1 MPLTG
6 ASRGTRQD
14 QDESM
19 GEEYSKIDDALQALR
34 DGRII
39 IVVDHE
45 DRENEGDF
53 IAAAEKITPEIIA
66 FMISQGRGLLC
77 MPILPEL
84 ASRLQLNPMV
94 DHNTAPHQT
103 PYTVPVDHIST
114 GTGISAEARAKT
126 IKAILDPATRPG
138 DLVRPGH
145 LFPLVAKEGG
155 VLRRAGHTEAAVDL
169 ARLAGLTPAG
179 VICEITDGI
188 GMAGRD
194 KLHDIAQEHGLPIV
208 SIEALIKYRRLRE
221 KLVHRVAEAD
231 LPTRYGHGRIIGF
244 RVQYEPV
251 NEPVAFVMGD
261 LQSVEAP
268 LVRLHSSCFTGDLL
282 DSLRCDCGDQLHMA
296 LAMIGQEGVGAL
308 IYLPQEGRGIG
319 LIEKIRA
326 YNLQDNGL
334 DTVQANTALGYRADP
349 RDYGIG
355 LQVLKDLGL
364 TKVRLL
370 TNNPKKT
377 DAFVYYGYDL
387 TVVDQVPII
396 APMMAERQRD
406 LDAKRDKL
414 GHLLPP
420 RPCCGDGP
428 DGENCQ
434 AGNSRSPACARTE
447 SSLPTKQV
455 VQNDLKA

>member
-1 MPLTG
+1 
-6 ASRGTRQD
+6 
-14 QDESM
+14 M
-19 GEEYSKIDDALQALR
+19 GEEYSRIEDALQALR
-34 DGRII
+34 DGRVI
-39 IVVDHE
+39 IVVDDE
-45 DRENEGDF
+45 DREDEGDF

-66 FMISQGRGLLC
+66 FMITHGRGLLC
-77 MPILPEL
+77 MPILPEV
-84 ASRLQLNPMV
+84 ASRLNLHPMV

-103 PYTVPVDHIST
+103 PYTIPVDHVSCR
-114 GTGISAEARAKT
+114 TGISAEERART
-126 IKAILDPATRPG
+126 VRTILDPATRPA

-188 GMAGRD
+188 RMAGRE
-194 KLHDIAQEHGLPIV
+194 KLHAMAREHGLPIV

-221 KLVHRVAEAD
+221 KLVHRATEAD
-231 LPTRYGHGRIIGF
+231 LPTRYGQGRIIAY
-244 RVQYEPV
+244 RVQHEPG
-251 NEPVAFVMGD
+251 NEPIALVMGD
-261 LQSVEAP
+261 LSQVEAP

-296 LAMIGQEGVGAL
+296 LGMIGAEGAGAL

-326 YNLQDNGL
+326 YNLQDKGL
-334 DTVQANTALGYRADP
+334 DTVQANIALGYQADL

-355 LQVLKDLGL
+355 LQILKDLGL

-387 TVVDQVPII
+387 TVVDQVAII
-396 APMMAERQRD
+396 APARAERQRY

-420 RPCCGDGP
+420 RPCCGSAAPDTDPARADDSAQGVLPSTAAKSNGSWSTDG
-428 DGENCQ
+428 N
-434 AGNSRSPACARTE
+434 RSATRPEA
-447 SSLPTKQV
+447 
-455 VQNDLKA
+455 